1 MRRHRFRALSYRE
14 TGIRDPMGPKC
25 LGIAMR
31 SAPNHGAKSS
41 RSNDSIWSDS
51 ALGLVSTKIAALE
64 DRDAIMRR
72 VDAAAEFMNR
82 DRLCL
87 SPQCG
92 FASLDSGNGLSADH
106 QAAKIRLVVD
116 IAREIWGYEPAGRP

>member
-1 MRRHRFRALSYRE
+1 
-14 TGIRDPMGPKC
+14 
-25 LGIAMR
+25 MR
-31 SAPNHGAKSS
+31 SAPNHGVKSS

-72 VDAAAEFMNR
+72 VDAAAEFMDR

-92 FASLDSGNGLSADH
+92 FASLDSGNALSADH
-106 QAAKIRLVVD
+106 QAAKILLVVD
-116 IAREIWGYEPAGRP
+116 IAREIWGNEPAGRP